1 MSSKSY
7 KAPSA
12 SASSSA
18 SDTYEYD
25 GMDDLL
31 RKRDEASAIDSQKQA
46 ALYKGDLAGS
56 LSAGSRIRGLMDAI
70 AAYES
75 GQFPLSRIRS
85 RSRSTSMD
93 IDGPQ
98 VAESEDP
105 PPYSM
110 STKKRE
116 DQEKV

>member
-1 MSSKSY
+1 MPAQSY

-31 RKRDEASAIDSQKQA
+31 RKRDEASALASQKQA
-46 ALYKGDLAGS
+46 ALYKGDIAGS
-56 LSAGSRIRGLMDAI
+56 LSASARIRGLMDAI

-75 GQFPLSRIRS
+75 GQVPLSRVRS

-98 VAESEDP
+98 LSMSEDP
-105 PPYSM
+105 PPYSL

-116 DQEKV
+116 EQEKV